1 MNTDENVEIKME
13 ATAQKKN
20 DVKARSKMVAK
31 VEKVTIFSTT
41 ITRKDEFMVTVE
53 PIRQIK

>member
-53 PIRQIK
+53 PIRQKK